1 MLAIRVDQAGGPE
14 VLKAVQMPEPTLQSG
29 HLLVDVHT
37 VGVNFIDISFRRG
50 INPRGNGPVAM
61 PHIPGDE
68 GVGKVRAVGEGV
80 TGFSVGDRVGWIF
93 AEASY
98 AEVAAVPAMFAVRIP
113 DGVSDETGLVLA
125 QGLTAHYLVHDIA
138 KVDSQTTALVHAAAG
153 GVGLLLTQVLKIRG
167 ARVIGA
173 VSSPAKAAAV
183 RAAGADE
190 VVLYSDTDFVDKVRT
205 FTAGRGADVVYDGV
219 GKDTFE
225 RSLASIRRRG
235 HLIMF
240 GAASGPVMIDPRA
253 LARAGSISFTQPG
266 LRDFIQPWE
275 VLQSRADDLFA
286 WVRDGRLTVEI
297 GARFA
302 LQDAAEAHRAIEN
315 RTSIGKLILVAAGA
329 R

>member
-1 MLAIRVDQAGGPE
+1 MLAIRVDQPGGPE
-14 VLKAVQMPEPTLQSG
+14 VLKTVQMPEPTLQPG
-29 HLLVDVHT
+29 QLLVDVHT
-37 VGVNFIDISFRRG
+37 VGVNFIDLALRRG
-50 INPRGNGPVAM
+50 INPRGNDPVAM

-68 GVGKVRAVGEGV
+68 GVGVVRAIGEGV
-80 TGFSVGDRVGWIF
+80 AGFSVGDRVGWIF

-113 DGVSDETGLVLA
+113 EGLSDETGLVLA
-125 QGLTAHYLVHDIA
+125 QGITAHYLVHDIA
-138 KVDSQTTALVHAAAG
+138 KVDSSTTALVHAAAG
-153 GVGLLLTQVLKIRG
+153 GVGLLLTQILKIRG

-173 VSSPAKAAAV
+173 VSSAAKAAAV

-205 FTAGRGADVVYDGV
+205 FAAGRGADVVYDGV
-219 GKDTFE
+219 GRDTFE

-253 LARAGSISFTQPG
+253 LSRAGSISFTQPG

-275 VLQSRADDLFA
+275 VLQSRANDLFA
-286 WVRDGRLTVEI
+286 WIKDGRLTVEI

-302 LQDAAEAHRAIEN
+302 LKDAAEAHRAIES
-315 RTSIGKLILVAAGA
+315 RTSIGKLILVV